1 MAEINAKQYK
11 AIELKYEGEG
21 YQTIAKTIRV
31 PLDTIKGWFES
42 GGILA
47 ESYENYT
54 TNMNELREKAA
65 AGVLMRNVATAS
77 NMMVALM
84 GSEKDEIK
92 FRAAKEIL
100 DRVIGEPQ
108 PPVEQ
113 SNKPDGSYERHLKE
127 AREYIKEKNEE
138 LTALFTRLGEQM
150 KMTGH
155 ADDKRVQET
164 IGEIRGKV
172 ISPWV

>member
-1 MAEINAKQYK
+1 MAEVNAKQYK
-11 AIELKYEGEG
+11 AIELKYEGES
-21 YQTIAKTIRV
+21 YQAIAKAIHA

-42 GGILA
+42 DGVLA
-47 ESYENYT
+47 QYYENYT
-54 TNMNELREKAA
+54 KNMNALRKKTAECSL
-65 AGVLMRNVATAS
+65 VRNVATAS
-77 NMMVALM
+77 SMLIALM

-108 PPVEQ
+108 PPAEESQ
-113 SNKPDGSYERHLKE
+113 RPDGSYERHLKE

-150 KMTGH
+150 KYTGH
-155 ADDKRVQET
+155 ADDKSVQET

-172 ISPWV
+172 IIPWV